1 MSIRFQRWVLGV
13 SVIAVLFFVGS
24 QLFSQQQK
32 ASVEDRSAAFA
43 QRIIEMCESGD
54 AEVIIQLIQAGICED
69 AHQIQIKGIP
79 GERGPKG
86 DPGPAGQDGRPGPAG
101 PQGEPGEPGPPGK
114 DGKPGPPGPRGEQ
127 GPQGEQGPPGPAGPA
142 GKDGLTP
149 SQMTCVR
156 TDPLGNEY
164 TCTVTAYRSD
174 DE

>member
-43 QRIIEMCESGD
+43 QRVIEMCESGD
-54 AEVIIQLIQAGICED
+54 AEVITQLIQAGICED
-69 AHQIQIKGIP
+69 AHQIQTKGPP

-86 DPGPAGQDGRPGPAG
+86 DPGPAG
-101 PQGEPGEPGPPGK
+101 PQGEPGPPGA
-114 DGKPGPPGPRGEQ
+114 DGKDGEQ
-127 GPQGEQGPPGPAGPA
+127 GPQGEQGPPGERGPQGEQGPPGPTGPAGKD

-156 TDPLGNEY
+156 TDPSGNEY

-174 DE
+174 AE

>member
-13 SVIAVLFFVGS
+13 SVVAVLFFVGS

-54 AEVIIQLIQAGICED
+54 AEVITQLIQEGICED

-101 PQGEPGEPGPPGK
+101 P
-114 DGKPGPPGPRGEQ
+114 
-127 GPQGEQGPPGPAGPA
+127 A

-149 SQMTCVR
+149 SQMTCAR

-164 TCTVTAYRSD
+164 TRTVTAYRSD